1 MLLPGRRPLG
11 APPALNETEHDI
23 MKRFALGYGGITGL
37 VIIGTTIVG
46 FFLVDPEAIAG
57 LEWLG
62 YLVMFAAFA
71 LVFVGVKRYRD
82 EELGGVIRFGTALR
96 VGLAMTLVASAIYV
110 AAWETTQYLTDY
122 RFMNDYA
129 ASYIAQVEASGA
141 SAAEI
146 EAERAKVTTMVER
159 MGNPAFRTLITFSEI
174 FPVGLLVT
182 LFSAAVLRRPDA
194 LPA

>member
-1 MLLPGRRPLG
+1 MR
-11 APPALNETEHDI
+11 
-23 MKRFALGYGGITGL
+23 RFAFGYGSIVGV

-82 EELGGVIRFGTALR
+82 EELGGVIRFGTAFK
-96 VGLAMTLVASAIYV
+96 VGIAMTLVASAIYV

-122 RFMNDYA
+122 RFMDEYA

-146 EAERAKVTTMVER
+146 AEERERIEVAVER
-159 MGNPAFRTLITFSEI
+159 MENPLFRTLVTLSEI

-182 LFSAAVLRRPDA
+182 LFSAAVLRRPEA

>member
-1 MLLPGRRPLG
+1 
-11 APPALNETEHDI
+11 
-23 MKRFALGYGGITGL
+23 MKRFALGYGGITGA

-46 FFLVDPEAIAG
+46 FLLVDPEAIAG

-82 EELGGVIRFGTALR
+82 EELGGVIRFGTAFK
-96 VGLAMTLVASAIYV
+96 VGLAMTLVATAIYV
-110 AAWETTQYLTDY
+110 VAWEATQFATDY
-122 RFMNDYA
+122 RFMDEYA
-129 ASYIAQVEASGA
+129 ASYVAQVEASGA
-141 SAAEI
+141 P
-146 EAERAKVTTMVER
+146 EAEVERAREQVAVAVER
-159 MGNPAFRTLITFSEI
+159 MRNPIFRTLITATEI

-182 LFSAAVLRRPDA
+182 LLSAAVLRRPET